1 MDYRE
6 KVYREDVLNVLTGYK
21 KQAENLTID
30 ADELLASIFQDVYNL
45 KESE

>member
-21 KQAENLTID
+21 KQAEDLTID
-30 ADELLASIFQDVYNL
+30 ADELLANIFDEVFNL